1 MMATRTERFKAAAE
15 RAAQAGNAEKKRKKL
30 KSPTGRRKDGRA
42 NPASHN
48 DGSTHA
54 KRSGYALEGSL
65 TARPSRKSTRKSANR
80 QKNDSALR
88 ITATTAGRKRV
99 PAPAR
104 GRR

>member
-1 MMATRTERFKAAAE
+1 MATRAERFRADAE
-15 RAAQAGNAEKKRKKL
+15 RAAQAGKKRKIA

-54 KRSGYALEGSL
+54 KHSGYALEGSL

-80 QKNDSALR
+80 QKTDSALR